1 MDTTRR
7 AHTEDMPLLFLAFI
21 VVPIVELWVIIQVG
35 QEIGVLP
42 TIALLI
48 AVSVVGTWLL
58 KQQGLATWRRLQ
70 TALSEGRMP
79 GDEVIDGALIL
90 FGGALLLTPGF
101 LTDVLGLVL
110 LVPVTRAV
118 VRRSLRR
125 TFRTWIEKDPRTRA
139 GRVIYEA
146 TVVREPRPTRPEAPP
161 PSELHRPD
169 DEDGSPDRG

>member
-1 MDTTRR
+1 M
-7 AHTEDMPLLFLAFI
+7 LFLAFI

-35 QEIGVLP
+35 QELGVLP

-48 AVSVVGTWLL
+48 GVSIAGTWLL
-58 KQQGLATWRRLQ
+58 KQQGMSTWRRLQ
-70 TALSEGRMP
+70 TSLAEGRMP

-101 LTDVLGLVL
+101 LTDLLGLVL
-110 LVPVTRAV
+110 LVPISRAG

-146 TVVREPRPTRPEAPP
+146 TVVREPRPTRPVAPP
-161 PSELHRPD
+161 LSEPRRPD

>member
-1 MDTTRR
+1 MG
-7 AHTEDMPLLFLAFI
+7 PLLFIVFL

-48 AVSVVGTWLL
+48 AVSVAGTWLL
-58 KQQGLATWRRLQ
+58 RHQGLATWRRLQ
-70 TALSEGRMP
+70 TALAEGRMP

-110 LVPVTRAV
+110 LVPLTRSAV
-118 VRRSLRR
+118 RKSLRR
-125 TFRTWIEKDPRTRA
+125 TFRTWVERDPRTRA
-139 GRVIYEA
+139 GRVVYEA
-146 TVVREPRPTRPEAPP
+146 TVVGRRPTATPEERS

-169 DEDGSPDRG
+169 DEDGSRDRG